1 MAALSDGIEVM
12 SSAGCRERRSSPAPM
27 FAHPR
32 GPARWSPGYQERA
45 PLKRADA
52 IVGLHGQV
60 DAGTLSSARASA
72 PPESR
77 IPVVQVTAASG
88 VAPRFIRLRDAP
100 RYFGMDKNLFNR
112 AIRPRLTV
120 IRIGVQGRA
129 FDRLEMDLAAEEYK
143 SRNGIPAALST
154 RKKPLW
160 EIEKRQVSPSA
171 EGSGTSTRNSE
182 ALAFAK
188 ALELATC
195 GKLRSIS
202 PSG

>member
-1 MAALSDGIEVM
+1 MKRAHVKDGLPALHDADA
-12 SSAGCRERRSSPAPM
+12 SAG
-27 FAHPR
+27 
-32 GPARWSPGYQERA
+32 
-45 PLKRADA
+45 
-52 IVGLHGQV
+52 
-60 DAGTLSSARASA
+60 
-72 PPESR
+72 
-77 IPVVQVTAASG
+77 TAAMPPPGLQNLVATVTTASCI
-88 VAPRFIRLRDAP
+88 APRFIRLREAP

-112 AIRPRLTV
+112 AIRPHLTV

-129 FDRLEMDLAAEEYK
+129 FDRLEMETVAEEYK
-143 SRNGIPAALST
+143 RRNGIPAAQST

-171 EGSGTSTRNSE
+171 AGSGTSTRSSE
-182 ALAFAK
+182 GLAFAK